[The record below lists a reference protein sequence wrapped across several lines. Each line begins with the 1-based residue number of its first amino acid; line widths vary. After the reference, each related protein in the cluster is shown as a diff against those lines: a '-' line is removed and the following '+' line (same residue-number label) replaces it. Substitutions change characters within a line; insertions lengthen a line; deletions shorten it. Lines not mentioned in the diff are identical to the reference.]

1 MYLVCSNDLK
11 LKSVLT
17 YADLNIPNIKLS
29 KYHVRVASLD
39 LMHQKFIQPN
49 SPPLPQAHHTK
60 PSEFPVNEW
69 NLLTLG
75 KKGLYVKTSMIYR
88 MILDKSGARRC
99 QIWVKTPEAAQV
111 TSLGGES
118 RRCCCCYCCT
128 NRSTFLCEVAL
139 KFLYLYDFT
148 RDKVFLRMLEQKTKF
163 SWYEFLIKNNL
174 YVGVGD
180 FLKTIWMDIKF
191 AKAKFVCRCRIPWTA
206 YFLYFFHSDQ
216 DWKYRNMSRDK
227 SSTTSKRL
235 FPRCVLARF
244 ASLVSKEQGRV
255 SGDSEK
261 FSLPKKKMT
270 SGVLLNTHFYTAK

>member
-1 MYLVCSNDLK
+1 
-11 LKSVLT
+11 
-17 YADLNIPNIKLS
+17 
-29 KYHVRVASLD
+29 
-39 LMHQKFIQPN
+39 
-49 SPPLPQAHHTK
+49 
-60 PSEFPVNEW
+60 
-69 NLLTLG
+69 
-75 KKGLYVKTSMIYR
+75 MIYR

-118 RRCCCCYCCT
+118 RRCCCCT
-128 NRSTFLCEVAL
+128 NRSTFLCEVAF

-148 RDKVFLRMLEQKTKF
+148 RDKLLLRMLEQTNEF
-163 SWYEFLIKNNL
+163 SWYEFVIKNSL
-174 YVGVGD
+174 FVRIVD
-180 FLKTIWMDIKF
+180 FVKTIWLDIEF

-206 YFLYFFHSDQ
+206 YFFHSDQ
-216 DWKYRNMSRDK
+216 DWKYRHMSRNK

-261 FSLPKKKMT
+261 FSLPKKKKWRAV
-270 SGVLLNTHFYTAK
+270 SYWIHISILPNKQ